1 MGDGTHGVD
10 DPCRVRHS
18 LVSECAAFLKPFKAC
33 GTSHQSPSSEPPL
46 KSLWLQIKARSGGAV
61 SLACALCAHQSPKSA
76 LYQTHHSRRASSN
89 FSKHE
94 RLRQSFQR
102 LPVKA
107 GNVEQSLKGL
117 PKGFQRFFS
126 NMKGFVKPFRNL
138 RGTVYAPE
146 VSNFEHVMF
155 LSILLSSVLSSQASF
170 RHWKCLAPPN
180 A

>member
-1 MGDGTHGVD
+1 MIHVGSGIAWFQNAQPFLNHSKPAGLPTRA
-10 DPCRVRHS
+10 RVQS
-18 LVSECAAFLKPFKAC
+18 L
-33 GTSHQSPSSEPPL
+33 
-46 KSLWLQIKARSGGAV
+46 RSGGAV

-170 RHWKCLAPPN
+170 RHWSV
-180 A
+180 